1 MTAAPDPH
9 SSTADPTEALSHEDG
24 QLIVNGLF
32 ALEYWEWATEFNLPR
47 RNGQVFLPEDDR
59 SCWQRA
65 TIGVDEEVAVEQ
77 IRIIR
82 ELRERLHAQVGT

>member
-1 MTAAPDPH
+1 MDSASHHEPSIGDL
-9 SSTADPTEALSHEDG
+9 SSDNGVVIVDG
-24 QLIVNGLF
+24 LY
-32 ALEYWEWATEFNLPR
+32 ALEYWEWGTEFNLPR
-47 RNGQVFLPEDDR
+47 RNGQVFLPEDDP

-82 ELRERLHAQVGT
+82 KLRERLNAQVGA